1 MKKNLIIS
9 FVLCSLVIFSASNN
23 AEQKQNSKTKNNET
37 IMVNLKAEA
46 KTQGTPITAE
56 NVVDVLE
63 LKRIASALSNGCDS
77 QQWDVIRDILVDN
90 VHTTIGEEPGK
101 SGMKSKEEI
110 IERWKNF
117 YESAEKLI
125 IHHVTS
131 NERVFFHD
139 SNNAT
144 VFSKGVIVVDNT
156 PAGAYA
162 ANGGTLRMHRWV
174 NYEHG
179 ATRTDN
185 GWKVNK
191 VLVDYLV
198 EEATSL
204 KNE

>member
-1 MKKNLIIS
+1 MTNSI
-9 FVLCSLVIFSASNN
+9 
-23 AEQKQNSKTKNNET
+23 AE
-37 IMVNLKAEA
+37 
-46 KTQGTPITAE
+46 KTQGTPITSE

-63 LKRIASALSNGCDS
+63 VQRIASALTNGCDG

-101 SGMKSKEEI
+101 ASMKSKEDI
-110 IERWKNF
+110 IERWKTF

-156 PAGAYA
+156 PAGVHA
-162 ANGGTLRMHRWV
+162 ANGGTMRMHRWI
-174 NYEHG
+174 NYEIG
-179 ATRTDN
+179 VTRTEI
-185 GWKVNK
+185 GWKVNG

-198 EEATSL
+198 EEAASL
-204 KNE
+204 QNVSPT